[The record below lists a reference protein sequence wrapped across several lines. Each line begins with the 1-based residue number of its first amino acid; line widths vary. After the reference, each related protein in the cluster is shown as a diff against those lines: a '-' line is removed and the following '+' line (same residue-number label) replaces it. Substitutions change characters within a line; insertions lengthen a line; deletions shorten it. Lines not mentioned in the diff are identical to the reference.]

1 MQQPSTFSNYYVI
14 IMFTLCYFW
23 FSVHFVS
30 FFFCFSFSSVLHRN
44 PYQIAIYRIHGHTTP
59 GVNLP
64 KSSAFEAAQTQS
76 LAWTDQVLAKNDVR
90 EKNDPG
96 TVQLETKSV
105 DTGN

>member
-1 MQQPSTFSNYYVI
+1 
-14 IMFTLCYFW
+14 MFTLCCFW
-23 FSVHFVS
+23 FSVHFAS
-30 FFFCFSFSSVLHRN
+30 FFFCFSFSSVLDRN
-44 PYQIAIYRIHGHTTP
+44 PSQVAIDRIHAHTTTP

-64 KSSAFEAAQTQS
+64 KSSAFEAAQQSQS
-76 LAWTDQVLAKNDVR
+76 LAWTDQVVAKNDDR